1 MDKIQKGNKVCYTDI
16 HKRRMGVCS
25 SSRDGN
31 LVTSPTFW
39 MERLT
44 ADLER
49 RSGLKE

>member
-1 MDKIQKGNKVCYTDI
+1 
-16 HKRRMGVCS
+16 MGVCS
-25 SSRDGN
+25 ISRDGN

-49 RSGLKE
+49 SRGLKEWDDEYFVIPQPALSSPA